1 MTKNERDIGF
11 PETPGLAD
19 AVDRMN
25 RAYDNADK
33 RQAKADARRRIEAAA
48 PAMLDALRKIRAEI
62 MAWADDDNPDGAPS
76 PNELAARIA
85 VTARAAIVAADPAGE
100 AASAA
105 RFRNSYY
112 CEDCGTAWQ
121 DESAHVCDDR
131 CPDCDAS
138 CSPSESED
146 ILPGNAPC
154 SASEQ
159 IPHYDKDEAPNAS
172 ETPPEPEI
180 DAIAEPVAGMWRAR
194 LVTPNFTFEAFE
206 AFGIDI
212 ASVRRALVR
221 GLIRHAQQYGLEPGR
236 WHDSAD
242 RAEISFVRAGAAYCD
257 GELIRERGY
266 DD

>member
-11 PETPGLAD
+11 PETPGRAD

-48 PAMLDALRKIRAEI
+48 SAMLDALQDALEEINAWRRKFH
-62 MAWADDDNPDGAPS
+62 
-76 PNELAARIA
+76 PNEWPDKPVIH
-85 VTARAAIVAADPAGE
+85 TATRDKVQSAITEATGNLTGE

-159 IPHYDKDEAPNAS
+159 IPHHDKGEAPIAS

-180 DAIAEPVAGMWRAR
+180 DAIAGHR
-194 LVTPNFTFEAFE
+194 EAIE
-206 AFGIDI
+206 
-212 ASVRRALVR
+212 
-221 GLIRHAQQYGLEPGR
+221 E
-236 WHDSAD
+236 
-242 RAEISFVRAGAAYCD
+242 E
-257 GELIRERGY
+257 
-266 DD
+266 

>member
-1 MTKNERDIGF
+1 M
-11 PETPGLAD
+11 PEPVKLCIVLDGGLVQSVISAGVPLEVVVIDYDTEGAD
-19 AVDRMN
+19 PSELRNVPQ
-25 RAYDNADK
+25 DNGS
-33 RQAKADARRRIEAAA
+33 EE
-48 PAMLDALRKIRAEI
+48 PAFVSNWGIIRPTASE
-62 MAWADDDNPDGAPS
+62 MAF
-76 PNELAARIA
+76 AARAFEIDH
-85 VTARAAIVAADPAGE
+85 DPAGE

-121 DESAHVCDDR
+121 DESAHVCYDR

-194 LVTPNFTFEAFE
+194 LVTPNFTFEAF
-206 AFGIDI
+206 AIDI
-212 ASVRRALVR
+212 ASARRALEQ
-221 GLIRHAQQYGLEPGR
+221 GLIRHARQYGLEPGR

-242 RAEISFVRAGAAYCD
+242 RAEISFVRDGAAYCD
-257 GELIRERGY
+257 RYLIRERGAR
-266 DD
+266 D

>member
-85 VTARAAIVAADPAGE
+85 VTARAAIVAADPTGE
-100 AASAA
+100 AASAAAA

-112 CEDCGTAWQ
+112 CEECGTTWQ

-131 CPDCDAS
+131 CPACDAS

-154 SASEQ
+154 SASEE
-159 IPHYDKDEAPNAS
+159 IPHHDEAESPIVS
-172 ETPPEPEI
+172 EAAPEAEI
-180 DAIAEPVAGMWRAR
+180 DTIAEPVAGMWRAR
-194 LVTPNFTFEAFE
+194 LATPNFTFEAF
-206 AFGIDI
+206 ALDI
-212 ASVRRALVR
+212 ASARRALEQ
-221 GLIRHAQQYGLEPGR
+221 GLIRHAWQYGLEPGW
-236 WHDSAD
+236 WHDFAGG
-242 RAEISFVRAGAAYCD
+242 IKIYFVRAGAAYCD